1 METSSHTEPLLCLQ
15 PHSNASLSFGPDQEQ
30 RFTRIGLYKG
40 TLVALK
46 AIHTRHSIDITRSV
60 KLELKHVRI
69 MLALGLC
76 LFFRGWC
83 VCVCGGGGR
92 GGEGG

>member
-1 METSSHTEPLLCLQ
+1 MGTSSHTKPLLCLQ

-69 MLALGLC
+69 MLALGLF
-76 LFFRGWC
+76 LFFGGLVC
-83 VCVCGGGGR
+83 VCECVCGGG
-92 GGEGG
+92 